1 MDPQPSEMWLILWR
15 SGCATEHD
23 VEELTSNERVGEVKS
38 CFTGIQEDVKSFLK
52 ADLAI
57 FVIILSQVMMN
68 GWNNNNWA
76 VT

>member
-1 MDPQPSEMWLILWR
+1 MWLILWR
-15 SGCATEHD
+15 LGCATEHD

-38 CFTGIQEDVKSFLK
+38 CFTGIKEDVKSFPK

-57 FVIILSQVMMN
+57 FVIILNQVMMN
-68 GWNNNNWA
+68 GWNNDNWA